1 MSVRSAMMPRELVL
15 ASSSSY
21 RKALIA
27 RLGLDC
33 RAVAP
38 EIDER
43 ALDGEGA
50 IATATRLAQAKARKI
65 AAIAPG
71 ALIIGSDQVAV
82 LGHTVLGKPGTHA
95 AAARQLRTMSGQ
107 SVLFHTALCLLDAMS
122 GEVQIATVP
131 TKVQLRQLQ
140 ADQIE
145 RYLQQD
151 QPYDCAGSA
160 KIEALGIALVER
172 VESDDPTALIGL
184 PLIALVSMLKHAGVV
199 IP

>member
-1 MSVRSAMMPRELVL
+1 ML

-21 RKALIA
+21 RKSLIA

-33 RAVAP
+33 RSLAP

-43 ALDGEGA
+43 ALDQESPVE
-50 IATATRLAQAKARKI
+50 TAARLAQAKARKI
-65 AAIAPG
+65 APAAPR

-82 LGHTVLGKPGTHA
+82 LGQTVLGKPGTHVA
-95 AAARQLRTMSGQ
+95 AAQQLAAMSGQ
-107 SVLFHTALCLLDAMS
+107 SVIFHTALCLLDA
-122 GEVQIATVP
+122 ATGDLQVANVP
-131 TKVQLRQLQ
+131 TRVQLRELD
-140 ADQIE
+140 AAQIE
-145 RYLQQD
+145 RYLQRD

-160 KIEALGIALVER
+160 KIEALGIALVEK

-184 PLIALVSMLKHAGVV
+184 PLIALVSMLKRAGVV